1 MKKFAS
7 RAISAASA
15 AVMAMTMFT
24 ACGSGNDYSSYA
36 SAYKK
41 VTANGG
47 MDADFS
53 LTLKMDGVTTESDG
67 NFKLDT
73 SGGNNILYYSM
84 KVDGNDIIQF
94 SDGSYIYTESEGH
107 KTKYALDSKPAA
119 SGDKNNVQEKDAQA
133 NGTGTFDSTEFLK
146 EFSSFLEAGKIK
158 ELGLLSPIEQAA
170 IKSISSEG
178 SADNQTFT
186 LDFSENLIKKYL
198 NIMIE
203 NETGKSGDNALTID
217 EMTDFSYVAQA
228 KNGVITGTVYSGVIK
243 VTVPASLMSTGEQ
256 TSYDMDFTIDID
268 FVDPGNAVSVS
279 LPSTDGFELIS

>member
-1 MKKFAS
+1 MKKFTVKAF
-7 RAISAASA
+7 SAAAA
-15 AVMAMTMFT
+15 AVMAMTMLT
-24 ACGSGNDYSSYA
+24 SCGSSDYSSYA

-47 MDADFS
+47 MNADFA

-73 SGGNNILYYSM
+73 SDGNNILYYTM
-84 KVDGNDIIQF
+84 KVDGEDIIQF

-107 KTKYALDSKPAA
+107 KTKYALNSKPSA
-119 SGDKNNVQEKDAQA
+119 SAEKDNVQQKDAQA
-133 NGTGTFDSTEFLK
+133 SGDGTFNSTEFLK

-158 ELGLLSPIEQAA
+158 ELGLLSPIEQGA
-170 IKSISSEG
+170 IKSIKAEG
-178 SADNQTFT
+178 SSDSQTFT
-186 LDFSENLIKKYL
+186 LEFSENLVKKYL

-203 NETGKSGDNALTID
+203 NETGKSNGETLSID
-217 EMTDFSYVAQA
+217 EMTDFSYVAQTQ
-228 KNGVITGTVYSGVIK
+228 NGVVTGTVYSGVIK

-256 TSYDMDFTIDID
+256 TTYDMDFCIDID
-268 FVDPGNAVSVS
+268 FVDPGSKVSVS

>member
-7 RAISAASA
+7 RAVSAVSA
-15 AVMAMTMFT
+15 AVMAMTMLT
-24 ACGSGNDYSSYA
+24 ACGGSSDYSSYA

-53 LTLKMDGVTTESDG
+53 LTLKMDGVTTESEG

-84 KVDGNDIIQF
+84 KVDGDDIIQF
-94 SDGSYIYTESEGH
+94 SDGSYIYTESDGH
-107 KTKYALDSKPAA
+107 KTKYALNSKPAA
-119 SGDKNNVQEKDAQA
+119 SGDRNNVQQKDAQA

-170 IKSISSEG
+170 IKNISSEG
-178 SADNQTFT
+178 SGDNQTFT
-186 LDFSENLIKKYL
+186 LEFSENLVKKYL

-217 EMTDFSYVAQA
+217 EMTDFSYVAKA
-228 KNGVITGTVYSGVIK
+228 ENGVITGTVYSGVIK
-243 VTVPASLMSTGEQ
+243 VTVPASLMSSGEQ

-268 FVDPGNAVSVS
+268 FVDPGNAVSVE